1 MDFTKQH
8 NIFDRTNSLTDKLS
22 KDTLTQIDIKDIND
36 FDELIT
42 KSMLVSKRKIKKTQ
56 LIPMV
61 SNTRSSYT
69 RSKRVEDHYI

>member
-42 KSMLVSKRKIKKTQ
+42 KSMLVSKRKIKKRH
-56 LIPMV
+56 
-61 SNTRSSYT
+61 N
-69 RSKRVEDHYI
+69 